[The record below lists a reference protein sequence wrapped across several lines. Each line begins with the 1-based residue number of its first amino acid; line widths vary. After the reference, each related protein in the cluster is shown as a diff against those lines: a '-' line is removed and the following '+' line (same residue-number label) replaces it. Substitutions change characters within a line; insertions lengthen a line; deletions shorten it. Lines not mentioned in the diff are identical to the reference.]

1 MPQVV
6 AGPVDAY
13 VDLLRRELGAKV
25 EAVYA
30 VGSLA
35 LGDFSPKQSNVD
47 LAVVWEERPR
57 GELPKALSR
66 AERDIDR
73 PGRPAAVWH
82 TTWEEVS
89 GGPAALPS
97 DFGPPDAGEPSPLA
111 TPLTWAILRND
122 PMPLF
127 GPDWPVVWEDPPALR
142 SWALDR
148 LNALAAG
155 KHGLLLWRREIGPL
169 VLEAARLAQIVI
181 AGRVLS
187 KSEAGE
193 AVNGLVSSSHRRVL
207 VDSVGYRQGAQT
219 SMYWGPFERK
229 YDALAV
235 VTELAGIAASGR
247 A

>member
-13 VDLLRRELGAKV
+13 VDLLRRENGTKV

-47 LAVVWEERPR
+47 LAVVWEPGPR
-57 GELPKALSR
+57 AELPKAVGR
-66 AERDIDR
+66 AERDIAR
-73 PGRPAAVWH
+73 PGRPAVVWH

-89 GGPAALPS
+89 AGPAAVEQ
-97 DFGPPDAGEPSPLA
+97 ASPLA

-127 GPDWPVVWEDPPALR
+127 GPDWPVVWEDPAALR

-148 LNALAAG
+148 LNALAAA
-155 KHGLLLWRREIGPL
+155 KHGLLIWRREVGPL

-181 AGRVLS
+181 TGRVLS
-187 KSEAGE
+187 KSEAGD

-229 YDALAV
+229 YDALAI
-235 VTELAGIAASGR
+235 VTELAGIAAAHS
-247 A
+247 

>member
-13 VDLLRRELGAKV
+13 VDLLRRELGDSVA
-25 EAVYA
+25 AVYA
-30 VGSLA
+30 VGALA
-35 LGDFSPKQSNVD
+35 LGDFSQRQSNVD
-47 LAVVWEERPR
+47 LVVVADA
-57 GELPKALSR
+57 LPDADQASSLRR
-66 AERDIDR
+66 AEKAMDR
-73 PGRPAAVWH
+73 AGRPAAVWH

-89 GGPAALPS
+89 GGPGTVTRPS
-97 DFGPPDAGEPSPLA
+97 QLA

-127 GPDWPVVWEDPPALR
+127 GPDWPVVWEDTAVLR
-142 SWALDR
+142 AWAVDR
-148 LNALAAG
+148 LSAIASA
-155 KHGLLLWRREIGPL
+155 KRGLLVLRRDVGPL
-169 VLEAARLAQIVI
+169 VLETARLAEIVI
-181 AGRVLS
+181 SGRVLS

-193 AVNGLVSSSHRRVL
+193 SVTSLVAPSHRRIL

-235 VTELAGIAASGR
+235 VDELVLASQS

>member
-13 VDLLRRELGAKV
+13 VDLLRREPGKKV

-47 LAVVWEERPR
+47 LAVVWEAGARTD
-57 GELPKALSR
+57 LPKALRR
-66 AERDIDR
+66 AEADLDR
-73 PGRPAAVWH
+73 PGRPAAGWH
-82 TTWEEVS
+82 TNWEEVS
-89 GGPAALPS
+89 AGPAAAPT
-97 DFGPPDAGEPSPLA
+97 AGEPSPLV

-127 GPDWPVVWEDPPALR
+127 GPDWPVVWEDPSALR

-148 LNALAAG
+148 LTALSDG
-155 KHGLLLWRREIGPL
+155 KHGLLIWRREIGPL
-169 VLEAARLAQIVI
+169 VLEAARLAQIVLT
-181 AGRVLS
+181 GRVLS
-187 KSEAGE
+187 KSEAGD
-193 AVNGLVSSSHRRVL
+193 AANGLVSSSHRRVL

-235 VTELAGIAASGR
+235 VTELVGIASSERG
-247 A
+247 